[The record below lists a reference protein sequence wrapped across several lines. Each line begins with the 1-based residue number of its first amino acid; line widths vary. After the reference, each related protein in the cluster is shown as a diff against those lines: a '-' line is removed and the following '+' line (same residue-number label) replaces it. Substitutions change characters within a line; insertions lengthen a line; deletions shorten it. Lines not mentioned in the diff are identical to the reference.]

1 MSWEAW
7 FTLAVVIGTLYVL
20 VRDLYSPAMTLLT
33 ATVLLLTAGIVSPVQ
48 AFSGF
53 SNPAPI
59 TVAALYVLAGAV
71 DRTGALQP
79 MLAAT
84 LAAGRGRG
92 RLLRLLVPTAAASAF
107 LNNTPIVATLAPQVA
122 SWAERR
128 GESSSRYLMPLS
140 FAAILGGVVTLIGT
154 STNIV
159 VSGLLEATGQ
169 PPIGMFELT
178 PIGLPVALAGVLF
191 LALFSSKLLSDRKT
205 PTRMARE
212 NLREFVVNMDVVP
225 GGPLDGQTV
234 EGGGL
239 RHLEGV
245 YLVEIERDGATIAP
259 VAPDTAL
266 QGGDRLSFVGRADL
280 VVDLQRARG
289 LVSTERPHLMEYD
302 QPGHT
307 FFEAVLGE
315 ASPLVGRTLKE
326 VGFRARYQAAVV
338 GIHRAGKR
346 VERKFGEVQ
355 LKVGD
360 TLLLLTDPGFGRRW
374 SDRNDFLLVS
384 RKGGAP
390 PAASRQAWIV
400 ALITLA
406 IVIGAGSGAVPVL
419 QASLV
424 GALLLLALKV
434 LTPGEARAAVDLDV
448 IIVIAASFGI
458 GAAMEESGLATTVA
472 HGLTAVFSPL
482 GPLGILLGIVVT
494 TVVLTEMITN
504 NAAAVLMF
512 PIAISTAAEAG
523 LDVREVAIALAIS
536 ASASFLTPIGYQTN
550 TMVYGMGGYRFGDY
564 SRLGLPLT
572 LLVIATI
579 VVAIGLW

>member
-1 MSWEAW
+1 LSWEAW